1 LSASII
7 SALAA
12 QGFTIVRQPANTAE
26 HFNVRNFIEHKGDPK
41 LLAEFDALML
51 TRQPAMSD
59 AELER
64 EADKIAVSAVMCADH
79 SGYIPEVERDIIT
92 LAKKYR
98 G

>member
-1 LSASII
+1 MTTNPSPDAVEALYKAMAICYSFVKLDPEGV
-7 SALAA
+7 LAA
-12 QGFTIVRQPANTAE
+12 LTKQGFTI
-26 HFNVRNFIEHKGDPK
+26 
-41 LLAEFDALML
+41 
-51 TRQPAMSD
+51 TRQPAMTD

-64 EADKIAVSAVMCADH
+64 EAHAIAVSAVMCADH